1 MSRYQQVPGQL
12 PGVDSMFEEDGE
24 KNFLVRHTTQETVV
38 DHLRT
43 LILTRTLKPGTRLVQ
58 STLAE
63 ELGVSRTPIREALH
77 KLDSEGLV
85 TISAYKGAT
94 VTDFSLQEL
103 REIYCVRI
111 ALEGY
116 AAYLAAQQVS
126 ETDLKGLEV
135 LVAQMEKLFR
145 QGARVK
151 LLEVNREFYRT
162 LYAIPGQSR
171 LHKMIMKHMDLANV
185 YRRMAFTL
193 DSLYT
198 TTVPD
203 HQELLAELRHGHAQA
218 VEHLTR
224 IGLEKTAEAL
234 IQMLQK
240 GKCQH
245 E

>member
-1 MSRYQQVPGQL
+1 MR
-12 PGVDSMFEEDGE
+12 EEDGE
-24 KNFLVRHTTQETVV
+24 KGLLVRHTTQETVV
-38 DHLRT
+38 DHLRG
-43 LILTRTLKPGTRLVQ
+43 LILSRTLRPGTRLVQ
-58 STLAE
+58 SALAE

-94 VTDFSLQEL
+94 VADFSLEEL
-103 REIYCVRI
+103 QEIYCVRI

-116 AAYLAAQQVS
+116 AAYLAARQITDADLQELEELVS
-126 ETDLKGLEV
+126 
-135 LVAQMEKLFR
+135 QMEQLFD
-145 QGARVK
+145 ASERVR
-151 LLEVNREFYRT
+151 LLEVNREFYRR

-171 LHKMIMKHMDLANV
+171 LHRMIMKHMDLANV

-203 HQELLAELRHGHAQA
+203 HQELLGELRRGDASA

-224 IGLEKTAEAL
+224 VGLEKTAEAL

-240 GKCQH
+240 NQISKNSITPDAAGH
-245 E
+245 SS